1 MLIWTIAKREIKLG
15 FRNPWFYTFLVLFT
29 VFNYLL
35 VSVQISGG
43 FLEKGY
49 SHTTGTALNL
59 ILYLLPLTTLLL
71 GALSL
76 ASDKEGEWVLLRTYP
91 LSSYTFLCG
100 KYVGIA
106 VVLSTLIFFS
116 YGVAGLTAAWSGQ
129 PLSTSSL
136 VTFLLFSFGILFP
149 YLTLAFLAGTLSRN
163 RWQALAFGVGIWF
176 FTVLAWPMFLI
187 SVLAWFRYPV
197 IQPTL
202 EVLTLFNPAEW
213 VRIFTVMKLGGGSIF
228 GPDYYEWI
236 KWVESPHST
245 VFFVL
250 FMLVWV
256 SIPFGLAALLW
267 ERERSR
273 G

>member
-1 MLIWTIAKREIKLG
+1 MIWTIAKREIKLG

-29 VFNYLL
+29 VFNFLL
-35 VSVQISGG
+35 ISVQVSGG

-91 LSSYTFLCG
+91 LSSFSFMGG
-100 KYVGIA
+100 KYIGMA
-106 VVLSTLIFFS
+106 AVLSTLIFFG
-116 YGVAGLTAAWSGQ
+116 YGVAGLAAAWAGQ
-129 PLSTSSL
+129 PLTASSL
-136 VTFLLFSFGILFP
+136 VTFLLFSFAILFP
-149 YLTLAFLAGTLSRN
+149 YLALALLAGTWARN

-187 SVLAWFRYPV
+187 SVLAWFPYPALK
-197 IQPTL
+197 PAL
-202 EVLTLFNPAEW
+202 EVFTLLNPAES

-228 GPDYYEWI
+228 GPDYYEWVN
-236 KWVESPHST
+236 WVESPHST
-245 VFFVL
+245 IL
-250 FMLVWV
+250 FLLYMLIWI
-256 SIPFGLAALLW
+256 SFPFGLAALLW